1 LSRPVYA
8 FLLKKREKNRHRRN
22 PLRSAFAPE
31 RDGSE
36 LMHPPGLVYSFS
48 VMAEAEC
55 LMLAAGSS
63 TRMDNWKMMLPWGRS
78 TIIEH
83 SVRTALKVCTRLIL
97 VVGFRAEELIEIF
110 EDWQQV
116 EVVRNPDYQAGM
128 FSSVQAGV
136 KVVAD
141 GAFFLALAD
150 MPGVPEAVYG
160 ELLDWHARL
169 SPAFAPAEGAY
180 GVIPQFKGK
189 KGHPLLLSPQMRARI
204 LRTDVSNTLR
214 DVLAEVPTVIVP
226 VDEPGILHDI
236 DTPADY
242 HSWGPGRDSR

>member
-1 LSRPVYA
+1 MR
-8 FLLKKREKNRHRRN
+8 
-22 PLRSAFAPE
+22 
-31 RDGSE
+31 
-36 LMHPPGLVYSFS
+36 PPGLVYSFP

-55 LMLAAGSS
+55 LMVAAGSS
-63 TRMDNWKMMLPWGRS
+63 TRMDSWKMMLPWGRS
-78 TIIEH
+78 TIVEH
-83 SVRTALKVCTRLIL
+83 SVRTALKVCARLIL
-97 VVGFRAEELIEIF
+97 VVGFRADELIGVF
-110 EDWQQV
+110 KDWPQV

-128 FSSVQAGV
+128 FCSVQAGV

-160 ELLDWHARL
+160 DLLNWHTRL
-169 SPAFAPAEGAY
+169 SPTFDPMEGAY
-180 GVIPQFKGK
+180 GIIPQFKGK
-189 KGHPLLLSPQMRARI
+189 KGHPLLLSPRMRARI
-204 LRTDVSNTLR
+204 LRADVSKTLR

-242 HSWGPGRDSR
+242 HSWGPARYSR